1 MKTGKALRLFYQSF
15 TDPDE
20 THRYHRKL
28 QAYAT
33 RAGRA
38 GTRVDVIGMKPA
50 SRRHRITE
58 LRCGLEAVRNAI
70 RAERE
75 GYDAFIL
82 GHFQDSGLWE
92 ARSAVSIPVIGLG
105 EISMLHACTL
115 GRSIGLV
122 TIHPIF
128 IPFHQEQIRK
138 YGLEQRVVAVEAV
151 DSSSGAY
158 VKAFDDPKAAKALAG
173 EYARV
178 IGGLA
183 RQRIEVVLP
192 AGGLPSL
199 LFGADLKLSAEPA
212 IVLDSISVAVKAAEM
227 AVDLKRH
234 NGTQVSRAATF
245 MLPSDIALE
254 AIGVTPSRSGSGA
267 NRRSRRRS

>member
-1 MKTGKALRLFYQSF
+1 MKKLRIFYQSF

-20 THRYHRKL
+20 THRYHAKL

-38 GTRVDVIGMKPA
+38 GTKVEVIGMRPS

-58 LRCGLEAVRNAI
+58 LRCALDVVKNAI
-70 RAERE
+70 QAERD
-75 GYDAFIL
+75 GYDAFVL

-92 ARSAVSIPVIGLG
+92 ARSAVDIPVVGLG
-105 EISMLHACTL
+105 ESAMLHACTL

-128 IPFHQEQIRK
+128 IPFHQDQIRR
-138 YGLEQRVVAVEAV
+138 YGLEHRVVAVEAV
-151 DSSSGAY
+151 DSSAGAY
-158 VKAFDDPKAAKALAG
+158 VKAFDDKKAAKALAG

-183 RQRIEVVLP
+183 QRGIEVVLP

-199 LFGADLKLSAEPA
+199 LFGADLRLSAGEGV
-212 IVLDSISVAVKAAEM
+212 ILDSISVAIKAAEM

-234 NGTQVSRAATF
+234 NGTRVSRASTF
-245 MLPSDIALE
+245 MLPTEAALD
-254 AIGVTPSRSGSGA
+254 AIGMAPA
-267 NRRSRRRS
+267 ARRRRK

>member
-1 MKTGKALRLFYQSF
+1 VKRSNQGIRIFYQSF

-20 THRYHRKL
+20 THRYHLKL
-28 QAYAT
+28 QSYAAK
-33 RAGRA
+33 AGRA
-38 GTRVDVIGMKPA
+38 GTRVDVIGMRPA

-70 RAERE
+70 QAERD

-92 ARSAVSIPVIGLG
+92 ARSAVNIPVIGLG
-105 EISMLHACTL
+105 ETSMLHACTL
-115 GRSIGLV
+115 GRTIGLV

-128 IPFHQEQIRK
+128 ISFHQDQIRK
-138 YGLEQRVVAVEAV
+138 YGLEHRVIAVDAV

-158 VKAFDDPKAAKALAG
+158 VKAFDDKKAAKALAG

-183 RQRIEVVLP
+183 KQGIEVVLP

-212 IVLDSISVAVKAAEM
+212 IVLDSISIAVKAAEM
-227 AVDLKRH
+227 AVDLKRL
-234 NGTQVSRAATF
+234 NGTQVSRAGTF
-245 MLPSDIALE
+245 MLPTDIALS
-254 AIGVTPSRSGSGA
+254 AIGVEPAKKRKG
-267 NRRSRRRS
+267 